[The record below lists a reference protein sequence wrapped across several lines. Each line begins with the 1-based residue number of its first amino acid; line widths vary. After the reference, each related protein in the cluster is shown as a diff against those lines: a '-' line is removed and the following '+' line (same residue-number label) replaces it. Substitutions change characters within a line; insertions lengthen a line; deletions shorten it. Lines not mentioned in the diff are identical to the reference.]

1 LPANRLA
8 DIVVESSVNR
18 SRYDG
23 LNIGVR
29 KRLSRRMTLQTSYT
43 LSKAVGYGGAS
54 GEFGA
59 TARYDQ
65 FKYLDPRELAPTV
78 RDERHRLMFSGVIDL
93 PGGLQISPILQ
104 FASPRPYTLNAG
116 TDVNRDGVNPS
127 GTAATIQGADV
138 CVAGTAASN
147 GRACPQN
154 VGINSERGGYD
165 LDGNWQ
171 SGRFFLLDLR
181 ASKYFSLGRV
191 REGMSIGLFFETF
204 NLTNRVNFGNRFT
217 PSVRS
222 SSFMT
227 TAGLAT
233 TTYGITAA
241 APFQAQAGFR
251 FTF

>member
-1 LPANRLA
+1 
-8 DIVVESSVNR
+8 VGS
-18 SRYDG
+18 
-23 LNIGVR
+23 
-29 KRLSRRMTLQTSYT
+29 Q
-43 LSKAVGYGGAS
+43 AVGYGGAS
-54 GEFGA
+54 GEFAA

-78 RDERHRLMFSGVIDL
+78 RDERHRFTFSGVIDL

-104 FASPRPYTLNAG
+104 IASPRPYTLNAG
-116 TDVNRDGVNPS
+116 SDLNRDGVNPS
-127 GTAATIQGADV
+127 GSGANIQGADP
-138 CVAGTAASN
+138 CVPGTVAPN
-147 GRACPQN
+147 GRVCPQN
-154 VGINSERGGYD
+154 TGINSQTGGYD

-171 SGRFFLLDLR
+171 SGGFFLLDLR
-181 ASKYFSLGRV
+181 ASKYFNLGRV
-191 REGMSIGLFFETF
+191 REGMSIGLFFETL

-241 APFQAQAGFR
+241 SPLQAQVGLR